1 MIDAEILHKYDNLLK
16 QVNSVRDFSSILP
29 SDLLQ
34 NDMLLQFVLYFVEP
48 TVASLEG
55 LVSMHGVLL
64 TDDEKDSI
72 FPQVI
77 EFLVYLK
84 SKIAGV

>member
-1 MIDAEILHKYDNLLK
+1 MVISTPGRTDLKVEDAIGAMR
-16 QVNSVRDFSSILP
+16 S
-29 SDLLQ
+29 
-34 NDMLLQFVLYFVEP
+34 FVLYFVEP

>member
-1 MIDAEILHKYDNLLK
+1 MIDDEVVSKYDSLVK
-16 QVNSVRDFSSILP
+16 TVNSIRDFSTILP